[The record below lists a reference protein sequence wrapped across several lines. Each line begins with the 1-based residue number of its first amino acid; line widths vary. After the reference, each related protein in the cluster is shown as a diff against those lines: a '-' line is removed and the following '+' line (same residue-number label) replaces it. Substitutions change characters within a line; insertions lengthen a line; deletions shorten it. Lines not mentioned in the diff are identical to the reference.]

1 MGRCCSNCGYGF
13 SNGESYYAIG
23 DDELC
28 EDCLNDCK
36 HIFDIDEYET
46 AYEIARQQRRIAAK
60 AKTAA
65 LEAYKLKPNAMQA
78 RFVHNLKSLMEEGAE
93 RALLV
98 SATGTGKTYAAA
110 FGARDAIRPER
121 TGLRACCIYHHPKI

>member
-1 MGRCCSNCGYGF
+1 MKSV
-13 SNGESYYAIG
+13 EVV
-23 DDELC
+23 
-28 EDCLNDCK
+28 
-36 HIFDIDEYET
+36 
-46 AYEIARQQRRIAAK
+46 AAK

-98 SATGTGKTYAAA
+98 SATGDGGIIVSSQAKTA
-110 FGARDAIRPER
+110 
-121 TGLRACCIYHHPKI
+121 